1 MISQVSAVSFGR
13 NNAQST
19 LFTRQHQVYEY
30 HALEPLTSKDVQE
43 KKRHTALLV
52 TLGGVLLATGAY
64 ALLGKMH
71 ANGTLAEIKDPDN
84 IIEHTKAFLHKI
96 GKSSN
101 SVGSTIRGWVGKK

>member
-1 MISQVSAVSFGR
+1 MIHQVSAVAFGR

-30 HALEPLTSKDVQE
+30 HALEPLTSNDVKE
-43 KKRHTALLV
+43 KKKHTAALV

-71 ANGTLAEIKDPDN
+71 ANGTLAEIKDPGS
-84 IIEHTKAFLHKI
+84 IIEHTKAYLHKI

-101 SVGSTIRGWVGKK
+101 SLGKTIKGWFKK